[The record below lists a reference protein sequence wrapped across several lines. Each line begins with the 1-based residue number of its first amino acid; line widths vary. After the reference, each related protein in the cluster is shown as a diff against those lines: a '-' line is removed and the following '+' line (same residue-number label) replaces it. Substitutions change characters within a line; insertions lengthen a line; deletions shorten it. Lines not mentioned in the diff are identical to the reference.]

1 MGISSPMPQARCLVN
16 HHKDSNLE
24 KEFMQSVSNTPI
36 PVSTALLSSHG
47 DNIANSGAVNLLAH
61 YQIIR
66 RNGAV
71 VPFEPNKIAVAMMK
85 AFLAVHGTQG
95 AASASVRETV
105 DVLTQQVIRALI
117 RSRPGGGT
125 FHIED
130 VQDHAELWLM
140 RGGHHE
146 IARAYVLYRERR
158 TQERAKQV
166 AQVAPPAPVLHV
178 MDSGQRVV
186 LDLQR
191 LKTLIE
197 TSCSGL
203 GADVKAEPILA
214 ETMRNLYDGV
224 PMDEVYKAS
233 ILAARTLIEK
243 DPDYT
248 YATAR
253 LLFHT
258 IAREVLG
265 VDVAPS
271 DMASAYTGYFPGFI
285 KRGVNAELLDER
297 LMQFDL
303 PRLGAALKAERDLQ
317 FDYLGLQ
324 TLYDRYFLHEAKAR
338 IELPQAFFMRVAM
351 GLSLNEIDREARAI
365 EFYEVLSR
373 FDFMSST
380 PTLFNSGTRRSQLSS
395 CYLTTVP
402 DDLDGIY
409 ESIKENALLSK
420 FAGGLGNDW
429 TRVRALGSH
438 IKGTNGESQGVV
450 PFLKVVNDTAVAV
463 NQGGKRKGAV
473 CTYLETWHLDIE
485 EFLELRK
492 NTGDDR
498 RRTHDMNTANW
509 IPDLFMRRVME
520 KGNWTLFSPNNVPD
534 LHDLFGADFEKAYIA
549 YEEKA
554 ARGEIKP
561 ARTIQAS
568 DLWRKMLTMLFETG
582 HPWITFKDAC
592 NVRSPQQHVGV
603 VHSSNLC
610 TEITLNTSDT
620 ETAVCNLGSVNL
632 RQHLKDGALD
642 HEKLKRTI
650 ATGMRM
656 LDNVIDI
663 NYYAVKKARDSN
675 LRHRPVGLGVMA
687 FQDSLY
693 ELRIP
698 YASETAVQFAD
709 ESMEAISYY
718 AYWASTEL
726 AKERGKYSSYR
737 GSLWDKGVL
746 PLDTLDLL
754 ASARGGY
761 VEVDRSCTL
770 NWEALRNKIATD
782 GMRNSN
788 CVAIAPTATISNII
802 GVDASIEPSFG
813 NLSVKSNLSGEFT
826 VINGYLVKDLKRL
839 GLWDDV
845 MVMDLKHFD
854 GSLGPIDRVP
864 AEVKLLYA
872 TAFEVETQWLV
883 ESAARRQKWI
893 DQAQSLNI
901 YMAGASGKKLD
912 ETYKL
917 AWLRGLKTTYYLRT
931 MSATHAE
938 KSTVTAGKMN
948 AVSSGNDA
956 KGSMRSSSALEAAA
970 AAAQMQMEMATHAA
984 TDIKFCG
991 VDDPTCESC
1000 Q

>member
-1 MGISSPMPQARCLVN
+1 MQTAQHAAPTTPAGAPAAHQSPASSA
-16 HHKDSNLE
+16 H
-24 KEFMQSVSNTPI
+24 
-36 PVSTALLSSHG
+36 ASS
-47 DNIANSGAVNLLAH
+47 LAH

-105 DVLTQQVIRALI
+105 DGLTQAVMRALM

-130 VQDHAELWLM
+130 VQDQVELGLM

-146 IARAYVLYRERR
+146 IARAYVLYREKR
-158 TQERAKQV
+158 TQERARQPQTP
-166 AQVAPPAPVLHV
+166 ATQAPQLHV
-178 MDSGQRVV
+178 
-186 LDLQR
+186 LDGGKKVTLDIGKLQA
-191 LKTLIE
+191 LIE
-197 TSCSGL
+197 ASCAGL
-203 GADVKAEPILA
+203 GAEIKPDPIVQ

-224 PMDEVYKAS
+224 PIDEVYKAS

-253 LLFHT
+253 LLLHT
-258 IAREVLG
+258 IRREVLG
-265 VDVAPS
+265 EEVTQE
-271 DMASAYTGYFPGFI
+271 DMGTRYAEYFPQFI
-285 KRGVNAELLDER
+285 AKGVQNELLDER
-297 LMQFDL
+297 LQQFDL
-303 PRLGAALKAERDLQ
+303 ERLGAALKPERDLK

-324 TLYDRYFLHEAKAR
+324 TLFDRYFLHVRKQR

-351 GLSLNEIDREARAI
+351 GLSLDEIDREARAI
-365 EFYEVLSR
+365 EFYEIMSS

-380 PTLFNSGTRRSQLSS
+380 PTLFNAGTLRSQLSS
-395 CYLTTVP
+395 CYLTTVA
-402 DDLDGIY
+402 DDLGGIY
-409 ESIKENALLSK
+409 DAIKENALLSK

-429 TRVRALGSH
+429 TPVRALGAH

-473 CTYLETWHLDIE
+473 CAYLETWHLDIE

-520 KGNWTLFSPNNVPD
+520 KGSWTLFSPSDTPD
-534 LHDLFGADFEKAYIA
+534 LHDKFGIEFEKAYTA
-549 YEEKA
+549 YEAKA
-554 ARGEIKP
+554 ERGEIKP
-561 ARTIQAS
+561 ARKLQAI
-568 DLWRKMLTMLFETG
+568 DMWRKMLSMLFETG

-592 NVRSPQQHVGV
+592 NVRSPQQHAGV

-632 RQHLKDGALD
+632 VQHLKDGAVD
-642 HEKLKRTI
+642 HEKLKKTI
-650 ATGMRM
+650 TTAMRM

-675 LRHRPVGLGVMA
+675 MRHRPVGLGIMG
-687 FQDSLY
+687 FQDCLY

-698 YASETAVQFAD
+698 YASDAAVEFAD
-709 ESMEAISYY
+709 KSMEAVCYH

-726 AKERGKYSSYR
+726 AKERGKYTSYK
-737 GSLWDKGVL
+737 GSLWDQGIL

-754 ASARGGY
+754 AKQRGGY
-761 VEVDRSCTL
+761 LEVDRSATL
-770 NWEALRNKIATD
+770 DWDALRQKIALD

-802 GVDASIEPSFG
+802 GVDACIEPCFG

-826 VINGYLVKDLKRL
+826 VINHYLVRDLKRL

-845 MVMDLKHFD
+845 MVVDLKHFD
-854 GSLGPIDRVP
+854 GSLRPIDRVP
-864 AEVKLLYA
+864 QDIKALYA
-872 TAFEVETQWLV
+872 TAFEVDATWLV
-883 ESAARRQKWI
+883 EAASRRQKWI

-912 ETYKL
+912 DTYKL

-938 KSTVTAGKMN
+938 KSTVKAGKMN
-948 AVSSGNDA
+948 SVASGNTDDT
-956 KGSMRSSSALEAAA
+956 GSMNALDAAA
-970 AAAQMQMEMATHAA
+970 ATAQAQMNASPA
-984 TDIKFCG
+984 TDIKFCAI
-991 VDDPTCESC
+991 DDPGCEAC

>member
-1 MGISSPMPQARCLVN
+1 MQQTATPSATTTQTPSASARGTGN
-16 HHKDSNLE
+16 AG
-24 KEFMQSVSNTPI
+24 TPA
-36 PVSTALLSSHG
+36 SAFAG
-47 DNIANSGAVNLLAH
+47 

-71 VPFEPNKIAVAMMK
+71 VSFEPNKIAVALMK

-105 DVLTQQVIRALI
+105 DGLTESVVRALL

-130 VQDHAELWLM
+130 VQDHVELGLM

-146 IARAYVLYRERR
+146 VARAYVLYRERR
-158 TQERAKQV
+158 SQERART
-166 AQVAPPAPVLHV
+166 VAPAASQAAELHV
-178 MDSGQRVV
+178 LEAGVRVP
-186 LDLQR
+186 LDLASLR
-191 LKTLIE
+191 SLIE
-197 TSCSGL
+197 SACDGL
-203 GADVKAEPILA
+203 GGEVRAEPILA
-214 ETMRNLYDGV
+214 ETRRNLYDGV
-224 PMDEVYKAS
+224 PMEEVYKAA

-243 DPDYT
+243 DPAYT
-248 YATAR
+248 RATAR
-253 LLFHT
+253 LLLHT
-258 IAREVLG
+258 IRREILG
-265 VDVAPS
+265 GEVTQGQMQERYAE
-271 DMASAYTGYFPGFI
+271 YFPQYI
-285 KRGVNAELLDER
+285 KKGVQAELLDEK
-297 LMQFDL
+297 LMQYDL
-303 PRLGAALKAERDLQ
+303 ARLGAALKTERDLQ

-324 TLYDRYFLHEAKAR
+324 TLYDRYFLHIEEQR
-338 IELPQAFFMRVAM
+338 IEMPQAFFMRVAM
-351 GLSLNEIDREARAI
+351 GLALNEIDREARAI
-365 EFYEVLSR
+365 EFYDVLSS

-395 CYLTTVP
+395 CYLTTVA

-409 ESIKENALLSK
+409 EALKENALLSK

-429 TRVRALGSH
+429 TNVRALGSY
-438 IKGTNGESQGVV
+438 IKGTNGKSQGVV

-473 CTYLETWHLDIE
+473 CAYLETWHLDIE

-509 IPDLFMRRVME
+509 IPDLFMRRVLE
-520 KGNWTLFSPNNVPD
+520 GGDWTLFSPSTCPD
-534 LHDLFGADFEKAYIA
+534 LHDKFGRDFETAYSA
-549 YEEKA
+549 YEA
-554 ARGEIKP
+554 RVDRGEIKLFKRMP
-561 ARTIQAS
+561 AK
-568 DLWRKMLTMLFETG
+568 DLWRKMLSMLFETG

-620 ETAVCNLGSVNL
+620 EIAVCNLGSVNL
-632 RQHLKDGALD
+632 VQHLKDGQVD
-642 HEKLKRTI
+642 QEKLKKTI
-650 ATGMRM
+650 STAMRM

-675 LRHRPVGLGVMA
+675 LRHRPVGLGIMG
-687 FQDSLY
+687 FQDALY
-693 ELRIP
+693 QLRLP
-698 YASETAVQFAD
+698 YASDEAVVFAD
-709 ESMEAISYY
+709 RSMEAVCYH

-726 AKERGKYSSYR
+726 AAERGRYSSYR
-737 GSLWDKGVL
+737 GSLWDRGIL
-746 PLDTLDLL
+746 PQDSLDLL
-754 ASARGGY
+754 ADQRGGY
-761 VEVDRSCTL
+761 VDVDRSSTMD
-770 NWEALRNKIATD
+770 WDSLRGRIAEH

-802 GVDASIEPSFG
+802 GVDASIEPCFG

-826 VINGYLVKDLKRL
+826 VVNEYLVRDLKRL
-839 GLWDDV
+839 SLWDDV
-845 MVMDLKHFD
+845 MVMDLKHFE
-854 GSLGPIDRVP
+854 GSLRAIDRVP
-864 AEVKLLYA
+864 EDLKRLYA
-872 TAFEVETQWLV
+872 TAFEVEATWLV
-883 ESAARRQKWI
+883 EAASRRQKWI

-917 AWLRGLKTTYYLRT
+917 AWQRGLKTTYYLRT
-931 MSATHAE
+931 TSATNAE
-938 KSTVTAGKMN
+938 KSTISRGSHN
-948 AVSSGNDA
+948 AVPQPGHA
-956 KGSMRSSSALEAAA
+956 PVAAA
-970 AAAQMQMEMATHAA
+970 PVMDAPAS
-984 TDIKFCG
+984 DVKFCSI
-991 VDDPTCESC
+991 DNPDCEAC